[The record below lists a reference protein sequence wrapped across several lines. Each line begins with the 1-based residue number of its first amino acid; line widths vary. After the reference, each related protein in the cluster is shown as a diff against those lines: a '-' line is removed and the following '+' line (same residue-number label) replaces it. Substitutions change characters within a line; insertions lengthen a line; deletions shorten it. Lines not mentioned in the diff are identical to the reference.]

1 MVSSS
6 SEHSWA
12 VGEKKCVT
20 NNEYNQKR
28 MSKSKDVDSKS
39 EMLLQNKFQQK
50 QAYFYDNV
58 EKVMTG

>member
-20 NNEYNQKR
+20 DNEYNQK
-28 MSKSKDVDSKS
+28 KECLKVKDVDSS
-39 EMLLQNKFQQK
+39 QK
-50 QAYFYDNV
+50 CSYKINFN
-58 EKVMTG
+58 

>member
-20 NNEYNQKR
+20 NNEYNK
-28 MSKSKDVDSKS
+28 KKWCPKVKDVDSKFRNALIRS
-39 EMLLQNKFQQK
+39 TLSN
-50 QAYFYDNV
+50 
-58 EKVMTG
+58 

>member
-20 NNEYNQKR
+20 NNEYNK
-28 MSKSKDVDSKS
+28 KKECPKVNDVDSKVRS
-39 EMLLQNKFQQK
+39 ALTISTLSN
-50 QAYFYDNV
+50 
-58 EKVMTG
+58 